1 MKKKLMI
8 LGGFAALA
16 LLVAVVFGFVFM
28 GSIVK
33 AGVEQVGPIITKTK
47 VKLDG
52 ASVSIFSGSGELKGF
67 ELGNPEGYKTPNAIK
82 MGSVG
87 VTVAPMSVF
96 SDKVVVKSVRI
107 LAPEITFE
115 TDLKGNNLSKILAN
129 VQEMAGTNAPS
140 QTTPAGKKKALQVD
154 EVVIAGGTIN
164 LSASIM
170 GGKSAALPLPEIRLD
185 QMGQGP
191 EGITP
196 AEMAAKVLGAIT
208 SGTLK
213 AVAQGAAALGKDG
226 AELAKKLGG
235 EGLDSAKKIG
245 TEGVKSLEKVGT
257 GIGDLFKKGK

>member
-8 LGGFAALA
+8 LGGVLVLA
-16 LLVAVVFGFVFM
+16 LLAAVVFGFVFV
-28 GSIVK
+28 GSIAK
-33 AGVEQVGPIITKTK
+33 AGVEQVGPMVTKTS

-52 ASVSIFSGSGELKGF
+52 ASVSIFNGAGELKGF
-67 ELGNPEGYKTPNAIK
+67 ELGNPEGYKTPYAIK
-82 MGSVG
+82 VGSVG
-87 VTVAPMSVF
+87 VAVAPMSVF
-96 SDKVVVKSVRI
+96 SDKVVVKSVKI
-107 LAPEITFE
+107 QAPEITFE

-129 VQEMAGTNAPS
+129 VQEMAGTNAPA
-140 QTTPAGKKKALQVD
+140 QTTTGGKKKALQVD
-154 EVVIAGGTIN
+154 EVVIAGGKIN
-164 LSASIM
+164 LSATM
-170 GGKSAALPLPEIRLD
+170 LGGKSATLPLPEIRLE

-196 AEMAAKVLGAIT
+196 AEMTAKILGAIT

-226 AELAKKLGG
+226 AELAKKLGS